1 MLAGE
6 LVMVK
11 QGDGGIEIVSQMVC
25 GMMLV
30 VSAAVAVDTA
40 AVKHMW
46 ERRESS
52 CDHELSNLFGSLAS
66 PRLA

>member
-11 QGDGGIEIVSQMVC
+11 QGDGGIEIVSQMVR
-25 GMMLV
+25 GITSV
-30 VSAAVAVDTA
+30 ASAAMAVDTA

-52 CDHELSNLFGSLAS
+52 CGHELSNLFGSLAL

>member
-11 QGDGGIEIVSQMVC
+11 QGDGRIEIASQMVC

-30 VSAAVAVDTA
+30 VSAAVAVDA
-40 AVKHMW
+40 AAFEHMW
-46 ERRESS
+46 ERRERS
-52 CDHELSNLFGSLAS
+52 
-66 PRLA
+66 